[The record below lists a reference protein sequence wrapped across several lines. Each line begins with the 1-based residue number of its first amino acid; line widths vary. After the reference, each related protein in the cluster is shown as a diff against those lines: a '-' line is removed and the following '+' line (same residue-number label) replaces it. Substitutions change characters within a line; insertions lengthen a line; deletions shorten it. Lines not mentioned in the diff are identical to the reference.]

1 MADQDDDSNVGLRV
15 VAIIVIAVVAAV
27 VGFAVSLA
35 GKPAADATVVEVVE
49 VVEVIEAPEPVG
61 EALARIYFAV
71 GSAEPGADLA
81 DAVARAQ
88 AALSAT
94 PSAIVLLSGFHD
106 PSGDA
111 AQNAELAKARALAVR
126 DALVAAGVSEAGIK
140 LRKPEITAADG
151 PPEEA
156 RRVELRVQ

>member
-1 MADQDDDSNVGLRV
+1 MSDQNDDSDVGLRV
-15 VAIIVIAVVAAV
+15 VAVIVIAVVAAV

-49 VVEVIEAPEPVG
+49 AIEAPEPVG

-94 PSAIVLLSGFHD
+94 PDAIVLLSGFHD

-111 AQNAELAKARALAVR
+111 LRNAELAKARAMAVR
-126 DALVAAGVSEAGIK
+126 DALLTAGVEAERVR
-140 LRKPEITAADG
+140 LRKPETTAVDG

-156 RRVELRVQ
+156 RRVEIRVQ

>member
-1 MADQDDDSNVGLRV
+1 MSDQDDDSRVGLRV

-35 GKPAADATVVEVVE
+35 GKPGTDAAAVE
-49 VVEVIEAPEPVG
+49 VVEVIEVPEPVG
-61 EALARIYFAV
+61 EALARVYFAV
-71 GSAEPGADLA
+71 GSAEPGADVA
-81 DAVARAQ
+81 DAVARVR
-88 AALSAT
+88 AALIAA
-94 PSAIVLLSGFHD
+94 PDAIVLLSGFHD

-126 DALVAAGVSEAGIK
+126 DALVASGVVESGIK
-140 LRKPEITAADG
+140 LRKPEIAAADG

>member
-1 MADQDDDSNVGLRV
+1 MSDQDDDSNVGLRV

-35 GKPAADATVVEVVE
+35 GKPAADATVVE

-94 PSAIVLLSGFHD
+94 PDAIVLLSGFHD

>member
-1 MADQDDDSNVGLRV
+1 MSDQDDDSRVGLRV

-35 GKPAADATVVEVVE
+35 GKPGTDAEAVE
-49 VVEVIEAPEPVG
+49 VVEVIEVPEPVG
-61 EALARIYFAV
+61 EALARVYFAV
-71 GSAEPGADLA
+71 GSAEPGADVA
-81 DAVARAQ
+81 DAVARVR
-88 AALSAT
+88 AALIAA
-94 PSAIVLLSGFHD
+94 PDAIVLLSGFHD

-126 DALVAAGVSEAGIK
+126 DALVASGVVESGIK
-140 LRKPEITAADG
+140 LRKPEIAAADG

>member
-1 MADQDDDSNVGLRV
+1 MSDQDDDSNVGLRV
-15 VAIIVIAVVAAV
+15 VGIIVIAVVAAV

-35 GKPAADATVVEVVE
+35 GKPAGDATVVEVVE

-71 GSAEPGADLA
+71 GSAEPGADVA

-94 PSAIVLLSGFHD
+94 PDAIVLLSGFHD

-126 DALVAAGVSEAGIK
+126 DALVAAGVAEGSIK
-140 LRKPEITAADG
+140 LRKPEVTAADG